1 MRPEDRPADHPPASP
16 ERVPWARWAQE
27 RMGPEAV
34 TGKPEALGHLMVL
47 DASQGSFAGLIAA
60 AILAEF
66 GAEVI
71 RVEPPAGDIT
81 RRFSPGGLY
90 HLGTGL
96 PYLVEARN
104 KRHITLHLG
113 TPRGRDLFAQLAERA
128 DVLIETS
135 RPGQFDALRIGYRQ
149 LSARNPR
156 LIYVAITTYG
166 QFGQAARANRH
177 KPSYDVMDQALSGLV
192 YVTGEPAS
200 GAHPAPHEVPTR
212 AGSWQGWYAGGTW
225 GAFAVLAAL
234 LHRRRSGVGQMI
246 DVTGAEGLARFI
258 ENMVLWY
265 EKAGRIKERLGLL
278 DLSVFPYTLVACRDG
293 YAMIA
298 GYTDENFRALCEV
311 MNAPDLAADPR
322 FRTFM
327 DRLAPDRKAELHG
340 IIEAWSRHFTADE
353 ILDRA
358 LAVVSRERR
367 AGVVV
372 TGRVNTPLQ
381 TLAEEHW
388 WLRGLFRRVEDPT
401 YGELL
406 LQMPIW
412 KMTETP
418 PRVRWACRRI
428 GEDNERVLSRYLGL
442 DREALSAL
450 RQEGVV

>member
-1 MRPEDRPADHPPASP
+1 VTVERQPVERASWAGWIEEQTRPETVPAKPQALDH
-16 ERVPWARWAQE
+16 
-27 RMGPEAV
+27 
-34 TGKPEALGHLMVL
+34 LLVL
-47 DASQGSFAGLIAA
+47 DTSQGSFAGLVAG

-66 GAEVI
+66 GAEVV
-71 RVEPPAGDIT
+71 RVEPPAGDIA
-81 RRFSPGGLY
+81 RRFSPYSLY

-104 KRHITLHLG
+104 KHHITLHLG
-113 TPRGRDLFAQLAERA
+113 TARGRELFTQLATRA

-135 RPGQFDALRIGYRQ
+135 RPGQFDALGIGYRQ
-149 LSARNPR
+149 LAARNPR
-156 LIYVAITTYG
+156 LIYLAITTYG
-166 QFGQAARANRH
+166 QFGHAARANRH
-177 KPSYDVMDQALSGLV
+177 KPSYDVMDQALSGIV

-200 GAHPAPHEVPTR
+200 GPHPAPHEVPTR
-212 AGSWQGWYAGGTW
+212 TGSWLGWYAGGTW
-225 GAFAVLAAL
+225 GAFAVLTAL
-234 LHRRRSGVGQMI
+234 LNRRRSGRGQML
-246 DVTGAEGLARFI
+246 DVTGAEGLARFM

-265 EKAGRIKERLGLL
+265 EKSGRIKERLGLL
-278 DLSVFPYTLVACRDG
+278 DLSVFPYTLVACQDG

-311 MNAPDLAADPR
+311 MGAPALVADPR
-322 FRTFM
+322 FRTYV
-327 DRLAPDRKAELHG
+327 DRLAPQRKGELHQ
-340 IIEAWSRHFTADE
+340 IIEAWSCHLTADE
-353 ILDRA
+353 ILA
-358 LAVVSRERR
+358 KAMAVMSRGRR

-372 TGRVNTPLQ
+372 TGHVNTPLQ

-388 WLRGLFRRVEDPT
+388 WLRGLFRRVQDPT

-418 PRVRWACRRI
+418 PRVRWACRRV
-428 GEDNERVLSRYLGL
+428 GQDNEEVLSRYLGL